1 MISVVFGSKKSKKTA
16 FAEDLFNGY
25 LGSKYF
31 IASMRPL
38 GDSDKEKVERF
49 RKQREG
55 KGFVTIEQDVAIV
68 KAIDKIKWMESLL
81 GTNDSKNAGKKA
93 ALIANI
99 PAICANE
106 MFLKSGEV
114 VSSKDV
120 EQTILMGLAFLK
132 EYFTDI
138 VVISDEE
145 ADLLY
150 YADADTKSGIENGLY
165 KDTTEYEKAMNELNA
180 SLKNLSDEIY
190 IYDNDRLRF
199 ERL

>member
-16 FAEDLFNGY
+16 FSEDLLNGY

-81 GTNDSKNAGKKA
+81 GTNDSENAGKKA

-145 ADLLY
+145 ADLMY
-150 YADADTKSGIENGLY
+150 YSDADTKS
-165 KDTTEYEKAMNELNA
+165 
-180 SLKNLSDEIY
+180 
-190 IYDNDRLRF
+190 
-199 ERL
+199 

>member
-1 MISVVFGSKKSKKTA
+1 
-16 FAEDLFNGY
+16 
-25 LGSKYF
+25 
-31 IASMRPL
+31 
-38 GDSDKEKVERF
+38 
-49 RKQREG
+49 
-55 KGFVTIEQDVAIV
+55 
-68 KAIDKIKWMESLL
+68 
-81 GTNDSKNAGKKA
+81 
-93 ALIANI
+93 
-99 PAICANE
+99 

-145 ADLLY
+145 ADLMY
-150 YADADTKSGIENGLY
+150 YADADTKSGIENGFY

-190 IYDNDRLRF
+190 IYDKDRLRF

>member
-16 FAEDLFNGY
+16 FSEDLLNGY

-81 GTNDSKNAGKKA
+81 GTNDSEHAGKKA

-106 MFLKSGEV
+106 MFLKSSEV

-145 ADLLY
+145 ADLMY

-190 IYDNDRLRF
+190 IYDKDRLRF